1 MKVTEKNRVN
11 DGDAQ
16 EIEMTITLSAEEMQP
31 FIDEF
36 YAELSKGSV
45 KGFRKGKAPRKV
57 LVQAYGGEKAVSDG
71 IAEKTINTVGFGIV
85 DGEDVVFLDEPTF
98 NVTGQVVEGKEF
110 SFEVSG
116 KVTPEIELSNY
127 EPVSIEMPPDEA
139 TDNEVEKKI
148 EELRNFYYT
157 MNTVERP
164 AEMGDFVMTKFTISE
179 DGEPKYRFT
188 NVDRMFELGENL
200 YAAEFDEKLVGVKAG
215 DTVEFDFVPGDGEP
229 KEHLGEG
236 PVHAYVEVS
245 EVREKI
251 LPELDDEFAKK
262 VGAMDKDD
270 MYKQLKAGINV
281 QKAKELPE
289 LMDKRCIDALCER
302 IECELPEY
310 YVSIILNQVMGE
322 FFRKMQE
329 NNESFNLQ
337 EWIMNNR
344 GQTEKL
350 QTESRLEAERRA
362 KRDLALDALY
372 RAKKMELT
380 DEDMLEELKG
390 GEDDPQEVIDSWQKA
405 GRLSDLR
412 MMCRRS
418 KAVRW
423 LSDTAE
429 VTVVEE

>member
-16 EIEMTITLSAEEMQP
+16 ELEMTITLSAEEIQP
-31 FIDEF
+31 YVDEF

-57 LVQAYGGEKAVSDG
+57 LVQAYGGEKAVSDA
-71 IAEKTINTVGFGIV
+71 IAEKTINMVGFGIV
-85 DGEDVVFLDEPTF
+85 DGEDVVYLDEPTF
-98 NVTGQVVEGKEF
+98 NVTEQLIEGKEF

-116 KVTPEIELSNY
+116 KITPEIELSSY
-127 EPVSIEMPPDEA
+127 EPVSIEMPPEEA
-139 TDNEVEKKI
+139 TDAEIDKKV
-148 EELRNFYYT
+148 EELRGFYYT
-157 MNTVERP
+157 MNTVDRP
-164 AEMGDFVMTKFTISE
+164 AQMGDFVMTKFTISE
-179 DGEPKYRFT
+179 NGEPKYRFT
-188 NVDRMFELGENL
+188 DVDRMFELGENL
-200 YAAEFDEKLVGVKAG
+200 YAAEFDEKLIGAKAG

-251 LPELDDEFAKK
+251 LPEFDDDFAQK
-262 VGAMDKDD
+262 VGATSLDD
-270 MYKQLKAGINV
+270 MYAQLKTGLNV
-281 QKAKELPE
+281 QKSKELPE
-289 LMDKRCIDALCER
+289 LMDRRCVDALCER
-302 IECELPEY
+302 IEEDLPEY
-310 YVSIILNQVMGE
+310 YVSIVLNQVMGE

-329 NNESFNLQ
+329 DNKSFNLQ

-362 KRDLALDALY
+362 KRDLALDALF
-372 RAKKMELT
+372 RAKKLELT

-390 GEDDPQEVIDSWQKA
+390 GEDDPQEVYDSWQRA
-405 GRLSDLR
+405 GRLSELR

-418 KAVRW
+418 KAIRW
-423 LSDTAE
+423 LSDNAE